1 MIDKDPTLKTDPIV
15 TKYLNKDM
23 NRIAGQAASVYKN
36 WYTDCPDPES
46 AKSDV
51 DKAVSSLRQLISD
64 ADDFANFSGN
74 EQVYLNAYLM
84 YFIARCRKDFKR
96 FLIRCSFHP
105 VYTL

>member
-84 YFIARCRKDFKR
+84 YFIDKYPRDVKKILSDF
-96 FLIRCSFHP
+96 
-105 VYTL
+105 